1 MVLDA
6 FAISII
12 TPGDGPESPVVLTA
26 KIANEMLNIAG
37 VRASFV
43 IAQMGADVKISARAI
58 DDVNV
63 QIIMEKLGGGGH
75 LNVAGA
81 QLEGVTIVQAKR
93 MIQDTL
99 DEMLKEGDIEE

>member
-1 MVLDA
+1 M
-6 FAISII
+6 
-12 TPGDGPESPVVLTA
+12 
-26 KIANEMLNIAG
+26 
-37 VRASFV
+37 ASLL
-43 IAQMGADVKISARAI
+43 
-58 DDVNV
+58 
-63 QIIMEKLGGGGH
+63 IIMEKLGGGGH